1 MLNQIEK
8 QKICVQVRKLHFLFN
23 SLLTIIGILKSL
35 KYISLIHENE
45 DFDECSEVFT
55 STFFIIMVF
64 YYLSIDWKLQFIS
77 MSLIILV
84 DVIVLG
90 FVDK

>member
-35 KYISLIHENE
+35 KYISLIDENE

-55 STFFIIMVF
+55 STFLIIMVF
-64 YYLSIDWKLQFIS
+64 YYLSIDWKL
-77 MSLIILV
+77 
-84 DVIVLG
+84 
-90 FVDK
+90 